1 MATLYWPRRKLCG
14 PVRSIDPVF
23 RNTSGGAG
31 RGPVVASDAGV
42 WKASFGSIPV
52 LQRQGH
58 DDIALWQAI
67 STLLEG
73 RAGEIAVPIETRGR
87 RPLPAGVSDND
98 IDTEEQVAHDDD
110 SLFDDGTGYVN
121 SWIEAELA
129 ADAALRATTLSLA
142 KGACGTLV
150 PGMDFSIG
158 VRLYRIR
165 TVVAQT
171 AATATVTINFPL
183 REAAAA
189 GMFCDFAL
197 PVCLMRLASDQE
209 MDLAIERNKRAFPT
223 VNLVEAV

>member
-1 MATLYWPRRKLCG
+1 MTTLYWPRRKLCG

-23 RNTSGGAG
+23 RNTSGGGG

-42 WKASFGSIPV
+42 WKASLGPIPV
-52 LQRQGH
+52 LQRQGY
-58 DDIALWQAI
+58 DGIALWQAI
-67 STLLEG
+67 SALLEG
-73 RAGEIAVPIETRGR
+73 RAGEIAMPVETRGR
-87 RPLPAGVSDND
+87 RPLPAGVSDD
-98 IDTEEQVAHDDD
+98 VIDAEAQTGHDDD
-110 SLFDDGTGYVN
+110 SLFDDGTGYVDGG
-121 SWIEAELA
+121 IEVELA
-129 ADAALRATTLSLA
+129 ADAALRATTLFLA
-142 KGACGTLV
+142 KGDCGTLA

-165 TVVAQT
+165 TVVEQT
-171 AATATVTINFPL
+171 AASATVTINFPL

-209 MDLAIERNKRAFPT
+209 MDLAIERNKRALPT